1 VHLTAWSPL
10 VNTRSTALTL
20 TVPFRQNQCAFVCS
34 MWSPSACVESRAR
47 RNCCWN
53 AVCVWTATFLIFTTT
68 HTLLFWSKSICD
80 MNRRAFWWTHSV
92 LCEVGKWR
100 GSNVNIWPRLG
111 AGCSSVSV
119 PRRGGAASFQV
130 IYMAFVVDRVAL
142 GQVSVAVL
150 PLSPV
155 SIIPPMAHSISTAS
169 I

>member
-1 VHLTAWSPL
+1 V

-20 TVPFRQNQCAFVCS
+20 TVPFRQNHCAFVCS

-47 RNCCWN
+47 RNCWN
-53 AVCVWTATFLIFTTT
+53 AVCVDRHVSYFHDGT
-68 HTLLFWSKSICD
+68 HKLLFWSKSICD

-92 LCEVGKWR
+92 LCEVGKRR

-111 AGCSSVSV
+111 AGCSSGSA

-130 IYMAFVVDRVAL
+130 IYMVFVVDRVAL
-142 GQVSVAVL
+142 GQISVAVL

-155 SIIPPMAHSISTAS
+155 SIIPPMTHAISTAN